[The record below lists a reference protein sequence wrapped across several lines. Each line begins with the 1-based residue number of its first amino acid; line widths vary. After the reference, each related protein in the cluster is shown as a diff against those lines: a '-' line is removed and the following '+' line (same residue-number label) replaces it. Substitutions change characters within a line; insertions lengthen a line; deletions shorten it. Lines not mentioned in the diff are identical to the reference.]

1 MATWHSGFERP
12 EVMAK
17 ITLQSN
23 DGKSRKVDLE
33 IAKLSVTIKTMLD
46 DLGIDGEQEEVVP
59 LPNVDS
65 KILDKVIEW
74 AKHHEDNP
82 VVIKDEEAIDWTG
95 LEWHRDFLEK
105 VCIG

>member
-1 MATWHSGFERP
+1 MAK
-12 EVMAK
+12 K

-33 IAKLSVTIKTMLD
+33 IAKLSTTIKTMLD
-46 DLGIDGEQEEVVP
+46 DLGVDGEQEEAVP

-65 KILDKVIEW
+65 KILDMVIEW

-82 VVIKDEEAIDWTG
+82 VVITDEDTIDWTG
-95 LEWHRDFLEK
+95 LEWHKDFLEK
-105 VCIG
+105 VCMQNEV